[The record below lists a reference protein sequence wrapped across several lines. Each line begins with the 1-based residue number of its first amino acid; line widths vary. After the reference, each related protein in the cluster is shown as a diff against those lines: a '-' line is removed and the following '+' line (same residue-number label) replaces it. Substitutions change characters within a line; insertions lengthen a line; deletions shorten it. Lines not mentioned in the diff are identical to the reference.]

1 MVYALNLVMVKV
13 KPTLKPI
20 HPTPPKAKLGSSQ
33 STTVHEIMFCFV
45 FVFRER
51 ERETEHEQGEGAE
64 REEDTEA
71 DAGSRLRAV
80 STEPDAGLKLVNHE
94 ITTRVT

>member
-1 MVYALNLVMVKV
+1 MVYTLNLVMVKV

-20 HPTPPKAKLGSSQ
+20 HPTHPTAELGSSQ

-45 FVFRER
+45 FVFS
-51 ERETEHEQGEGAE
+51 ERETEREQGEGAE
-64 REEDTEA
+64 REEDTEV
-71 DAGSRLRAV
+71 DAGSWLRAV
-80 STEPDAGLKLVNHE
+80 STEPDHE